1 MFGETKPPAAAQM
14 AAAWGL
20 ARYLISASPAA
31 EGRMSTAAS
40 PPATTI
46 GPGCPTAGNGKTSA
60 STPSTARVA
69 PLMIPATKSPSNT
82 IAAAGRAAKVCWTD
96 SE

>member
-1 MFGETKPPAAAQM
+1 M

-20 ARYLISASPAA
+20 ARNLISASPAA
-31 EGRMSTAAS
+31 ERRISTAAS

-46 GPGCPTAGNGKTSA
+46 GADRPAAGKAKASA
-60 STPSTARVA
+60 STPSRAWVC

-82 IAAAGRAAKVCWTD
+82 IAAAGRGAKV
-96 SE
+96 S